1 MTEVKDILYSV
12 IESIGREKIQADV
25 IANINLSEN
34 YIRIIIAECITNLNV
49 GSDPDNNE
57 KAIASLGEALLHFM
71 LTVCAIPS
79 ERKIPVGENLTAD
92 VIIPNLRGLKRE
104 PERSIIIQFIK
115 DDTHLSNVSG
125 LGFLQPNYEN
135 IWLIYVKPPLAPK
148 YTTYSLLYNDAEF
161 YNNNNYSNIIID
173 ISRFLRE
180 TGDSSFKFI
189 H

>member
-1 MTEVKDILYSV
+1 MYSV

-25 IANINLSEN
+25 VADINSSQN
-34 YIRIIIAECITNLNV
+34 YIHIIIAECIANLDV
-49 GSDPDNNE
+49 GSGPDDNE
-57 KAIASLGEALLHFM
+57 KAIATLGEALLHFM

-79 ERKIPVGENLTAD
+79 ERMIHVKENLTVD
-92 VIIPNLRGLKRE
+92 VIIPNLRGLKRG
-104 PERSIIIQFIK
+104 PERSIIIQFMEGN
-115 DDTHLSNVSG
+115 TQLSNVSG

-135 IWLIYVKPPLAPK
+135 IWLTYVRPPLASK
-148 YTTYSLLYNDAEF
+148 YTTYCLLYSDAKPH
-161 YNNNNYSNIIID
+161 NSNNYSNIIID